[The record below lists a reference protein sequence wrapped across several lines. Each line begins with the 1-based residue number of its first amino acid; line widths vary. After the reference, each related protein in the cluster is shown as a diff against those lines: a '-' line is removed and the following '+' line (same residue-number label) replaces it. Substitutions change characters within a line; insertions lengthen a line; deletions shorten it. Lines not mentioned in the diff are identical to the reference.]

1 MSSILVYE
9 EDDLMRA
16 LIHEWL
22 REAGYRVR
30 ALCARDA
37 QPREAVDL
45 VIASISSPRD
55 AGAQRVREIK
65 VTHPDTPLI
74 ALSGQFRSGL
84 SAAGA
89 TAEALGAQQ
98 VIAKPLSRGALLEAV
113 RAIIGAPT

>member
-16 LIHEWL
+16 LIQEWL

-30 ALCARDA
+30 ALPARDA

-45 VIASISSPRD
+45 VIASISSPRY

-74 ALSGQFRSGL
+74 ALSGQFRAGL
-84 SAAGA
+84 SAVGT
-89 TAEALGAQQ
+89 TAQMLG
-98 VIAKPLSRGALLEAV
+98 VRRVLAKPLSRGDLLEAV
-113 RAIIGAPT
+113 RAIIGAPS

>member
-30 ALCARDA
+30 ALPARDA
-37 QPREAVDL
+37 QPREADL

-55 AGAQRVREIK
+55 AGAQRVHEIK
-65 VTHPDTPLI
+65 VMHPDTPLI